1 MTSAAQSN
9 STCRMEDIAAY
20 LDGELDSAAR
30 SSFEQHTK
38 DCSAC
43 AANLCEQKRLLCALD
58 FALGG
63 EGALPLPPENFAQ
76 VVAAHAQSD
85 MRGLRAHSEHKR
97 ALLLCAGLLVVSA
110 LLIGGAVALNEA
122 VVAPLQAMTK
132 PVATIIGFILH
143 TLYNAGAGLAIIS
156 RVGGHLLFESRPLGV
171 IGCLLLIA
179 ALALLPRLII
189 NYHRARIT

>member
-1 MTSAAQSN
+1 
-9 STCRMEDIAAY
+9 MEDIAAY
-20 LDGELDSAAR
+20 LDGELDGAAR
-30 SSFEQHTK
+30 SSFEQHIK
-38 DCSAC
+38 DCSNC
-43 AANLCEQKRLLCALD
+43 AGTLREQKRLLCALD

-63 EGALPLPPENFAQ
+63 ERTLPSPPEDFAQ

-85 MRGLRAHSEHKR
+85 MRGLRARSEHKR

-132 PVATIIGFILH
+132 PVTTVIGFLLH
-143 TLYNAGAGLAIIS
+143 TLYNVGAGLAIIS
-156 RVGGHLLFESRPLGV
+156 RVGGHLLFESRPLGFL
-171 IGCLLLIA
+171 GCLLLIA